1 MTEPSPAQLVDL
13 ERAFQSHLEGE
24 ARFDAFSRTLYSTD
38 ASNHLIRPLGVVVPK
53 TEEDL
58 YATVLAAKELGLP
71 LIPRGGGTGLAG
83 QTLGPAVIVDCSK
96 YLHSVVSVDPE
107 AKIAEVQPGV
117 VCAALNRAAAVYGL
131 QYGPDPASAN
141 RATVGG
147 MVGNNAT
154 GAHSIRYGMTADNID
169 SIDVVLSDGSGAAF
183 GPMTVAA
190 GEAAAARGGIEGQ
203 IYRTVLDLRR
213 DYAEEIPAHWPR
225 TWRRASG
232 YGLNYLI
239 GYSPSEP
246 PAWYAAPGPY
256 PPRYP
261 LNLAPVL
268 CGSEGTLSITRRVRL
283 KLVEKPGH
291 SVVVVLPFDSV
302 AEATE
307 RTPGLLETEPSAIEL
322 LPRTLLERARS
333 VPAYARRLTFVD
345 EIPEALLIIE
355 YAGPDLAA
363 LKQAAEPLAAHGRV
377 LETAEAQ
384 ADLWEVRKAGL
395 GLLMSVPGDSKP
407 ITFIEDVAVPVELLS
422 RYVGEVDRILT
433 AHRTFGEWYAHAS
446 AGCLHLRPM
455 INLKTTEGVQQ
466 MRGIAEAVAELVLEL
481 GGSLSGEH
489 GDGYSHTA
497 FNERLFG
504 PELTQAFR
512 KLKTAFDPDHRF
524 NPGKVVL
531 FEGDEPP
538 ALHKNLRYGGSYA
551 TLPLATHMA
560 NRREGS
566 LAGAVEACTGLGV
579 CRKDDGVMCP
589 SYQATR
595 DERHLTRGR
604 ANALRAAMSG
614 VLPPDALSS
623 SQMYEVFDLC
633 LECKGCKAECPTA
646 VDMARVKAEFLALY
660 QAEHGLPFRS
670 RLFGDIHRWSSLARP
685 VSGLVNAMAGTRLV
699 RTFQEILFGVARQ
712 RRLPRFVSRPF
723 TRRFSDTR
731 HAESGEPVLLFVDT
745 YAQWNHPEIA
755 EAAVKVL
762 EAAGRT
768 VLVERQQVCCG
779 RPMISKGMLDRAKGL
794 ARTNIDVLAP
804 YAERGVPIVVLEPSC
819 LSTLQDEY
827 LEFFPEDPD
836 AAAVART
843 ASLIETFLTTPG
855 ADGRRPIEAVKFA
868 AGSEPIDVHVHCH
881 AKSLVGSDATVDM
894 LKALGAPVLE
904 IDSGCCGMAGSFGYE
919 AEHYELSM
927 QIAELKVLPA
937 VRRAEEQGHRV
948 AAHGFSCRTQIRD
961 GADVAARH
969 PIELLAANL
978 LADEG

>member
-1 MTEPSPAQLVDL
+1 MTEPSPARLIELQ
-13 ERAFQSHLEGE
+13 RAFQARLEGE

-53 TEEDL
+53 TENDL
-58 YATVLAAKELGLP
+58 YAAVLAAREVGVP

-96 YLHSVVSVDPE
+96 HLNGVITIDPE
-107 AKIAEVQPGV
+107 TKTAEVQPGV
-117 VCAALNRAAAVYGL
+117 VCAALNRAAAPLGL

-154 GAHSIRYGMTADNID
+154 GAHSIRYGMTSDNVD
-169 SIDVVLSDGSGAAF
+169 GIDVVLSDGSGATF
-183 GPMTVAA
+183 GPTTMEA
-190 GEAAAARGGIEGQ
+190 GEAAAARDDLEGR
-203 IYRTVLDLRR
+203 IYRAALDLRR
-213 DYAEEIPAHWPR
+213 NYAEAIPAHWPR

-232 YGLNYLI
+232 YGLNYLV

-246 PAWYAAPGPY
+246 PAWYAAPDPY
-256 PPRYP
+256 PPRYA
-261 LNLAPVL
+261 LNLAPLL
-268 CGSEGTLSITRRVRL
+268 CGSEGTLAITRRVRL
-283 KLVEKPGH
+283 KLVDKPSH

-302 AEATE
+302 TEATE
-307 RTPGLLETEPSAIEL
+307 RTPALLETEPSAIEL

-345 EIPEALLIIE
+345 DIPEALLIVE
-355 YAGPDLAA
+355 YAGADPAA
-363 LKQAAEPLAAHGRV
+363 LKRAAEPLAAHGRV

-422 RYVGEVDRILT
+422 RYVRDVDRIL
-433 AHRTFGEWYAHAS
+433 ADHKTFGEWYAHAS

-455 INLKTTEGVQQ
+455 INLKTSEGVEQ
-466 MRGIAEAVAELVLEL
+466 MRGIAEAVADLVLEL

-504 PELTQAFR
+504 PELTEAFR
-512 KLKTAFDPDHRF
+512 ELKTTFDPDRRL

-531 FEGDEPP
+531 LEGDEPP
-538 ALHKNLRYGGSYA
+538 ALYKNLRYGGSYS
-551 TLPLATHMA
+551 TLPMATHMA
-560 NRREGS
+560 HRREGS

-579 CRKDDGVMCP
+579 CRKEDGVMCP

-614 VLPPDALSS
+614 VLPPESLASG
-623 SQMYEVFDLC
+623 QMYEVFDLC

-646 VDMARVKAEFLALY
+646 VDMARVKAEFLAFY
-660 QAEHGLPFRS
+660 QAEHGLPLRS
-670 RLFGDIHRWSSLARP
+670 RLFGDIHRWSHWARP
-685 VSGLVNAMAGTRLV
+685 VAGLVNVTAGTRLV
-699 RTFQEILFGVARQ
+699 RWFQEMLFGVARQ
-712 RRLPRFVSRPF
+712 RRLPHFVGRSFTSRY
-723 TRRFSDTR
+723 SSMA
-731 HAESGEPVLLFVDT
+731 HAEPGKPVLLFVDT
-745 YAQWNHPEIA
+745 YSQWNHPEIA
-755 EAAVKVL
+755 EAAAKVL
-762 EAAGRT
+762 DAAGRT

-779 RPMISKGMLDRAKGL
+779 RPMISKGMLDRAKAL
-794 ARTNIDVLAP
+794 ARANIDALAP
-804 YAERGVPIVVLEPSC
+804 YAHRGIPIVVLEPSC
-819 LSTLQDEY
+819 LSALQDEY

-836 AAAVART
+836 AAALANA
-843 ASLIETFLTTPG
+843 ASLIETFLTTPD
-855 ADGRRPIEAVKFA
+855 ADGQRPIEVLEFA
-868 AGSEPIDVHVHCH
+868 PDAAPIDVHVHCH
-881 AKSLVGSDATVDM
+881 AKSLVGSEATVEM
-894 LKALGAPVLE
+894 LKATGSPVHE

-927 QIAELKVLPA
+927 EIAELKVLPA
-937 VRRAEEQGHRV
+937 VRQAEQQGHRV

-961 GADVAARH
+961 GAGVEAQH
-969 PIELLAANL
+969 PIELLAAGL
-978 LADEG
+978 LTEEG